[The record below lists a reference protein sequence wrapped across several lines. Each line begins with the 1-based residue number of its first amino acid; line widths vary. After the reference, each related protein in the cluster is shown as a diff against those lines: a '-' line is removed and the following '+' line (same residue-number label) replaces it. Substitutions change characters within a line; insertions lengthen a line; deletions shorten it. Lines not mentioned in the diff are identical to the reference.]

1 MYLRAISLGKVD
13 VPDTL
18 YASLKELVTE
28 YPSSPVVSMAN
39 AVLNALSSQYGIG
52 EPVVEGGN
60 AADSTDQGI
69 PDIYEYDENTMH
81 LVMVIVNSKNVKIDP
96 LKVRLSDFKKKSF
109 RLLNVRIKS
118 LMLDS
123 YTTLITIGNFGNKRE
138 AEKFYSALKAD
149 DYVFSGLNPDDF
161 NIVTISINNYPVFY
175 KAKDVDG
182 YLRFFEKYYENS
194 K

>member
-39 AVLNALSSQYGIG
+39 AVLNALNAQYGIG

-81 LVMVIVNSKNVKIDP
+81 LVMIVVNSKNVKVDP

-123 YTTLITIGNFGNKRE
+123 KTTLITVGNFGNKRE
-138 AEKFYSALKAD
+138 AGKFYSALTAD

-161 NIVTISINNYPVFY
+161 KVVTISINNYPVFY
-175 KAKDVDG
+175 KEKDVDG
-182 YLRFFEKYYENS
+182 YLRFFKKYYENE